1 MYIQTLLEEIKTEEV
16 RTQMGKNEKEQ
27 GVWTDELPMEIVKA
41 LGQEGEKWMVKV
53 LNKWHPS

>member
-1 MYIQTLLEEIKTEEV
+1 LKKSKPKRCIHRWENMK
-16 RTQMGKNEKEQ
+16 KNKAC
-27 GVWTDELPMEIVKA
+27 GPDELPMEIVKA